1 MLGESRRSL
10 RVKKDNIERKKYPM
24 GQGKGGP
31 TGSEGKKIG
40 KRIYL
45 VWTPL
50 RLRRRTEKQ
59 EEKNFQSYRSLLPE
73 KGLIHRKVVV
83 NFPKGII
90 GQASLLHA

>member
-40 KRIYL
+40 KRIYFD
-45 VWTPL
+45 WTPL
-50 RLRRRTEKQ
+50 KRRTEKQ
-59 EEKNFQSYRSLLPE
+59 EEENFRLI
-73 KGLIHRKVVV
+73 GLIHRKVVV
-83 NFPKGII
+83 NFPKGMI

>member
-1 MLGESRRSL
+1 MR
-10 RVKKDNIERKKYPM
+10 KDNIERKKYRM

-31 TGSEGKKIG
+31 TGSEGK
-40 KRIYL
+40 RIYL

-50 RLRRRTEKQ
+50 RRRTEKQ
-59 EEKNFQSYRSLLPE
+59 EEENFRRYRSLLPE

-83 NFPKGII
+83 NFPKGMI